1 MITREVCERRIAE
14 WKRERDNCENM
25 AEFATDSAIKS
36 SLKEQAERAA
46 VYVYEYEHRLAEWS
60 VVDSVEA
67 AERRVMA
74 AISEV
79 DNIELQEYPLANGLG
94 AVCDAELTRRSL
106 LK

>member
-14 WKRERDNCENM
+14 WKRERDNCHKL

-36 SLKEQAERAA
+36 SLNEQSDRADA
-46 VYVYEYEHRLAEWS
+46 YVAEYEQKLSECLA
-60 VVDSVEA
+60 VDSVED
-67 AERRVMA
+67 AERRVLS

-79 DNIELQEYPLANGLG
+79 DDSELQEYPLANGLG
-94 AVCDAELTRRSL
+94 AVCEAELTRRSL